1 MAQHGLCFA
10 FEDTH
15 KLKSTRS
22 HEARINLIQVKQ
34 NLHVAKRY
42 RKITTEVFRN

>member
-15 KLKSTRS
+15 KFKSTRS
-22 HEARINLIQVKQ
+22 HASRGSNLIQVKQ
-34 NLHVAKRY
+34 NLQQEDKE
-42 RKITTEVFRN
+42 K